1 MAQLQTDSQML
12 RAALV
17 GYQYQLSY
25 IASKMAEIQK
35 QIGGKHVSAS
45 AEPIVKRRALSAAAR
60 RRIGAAQR
68 KRWAAF
74 HAAQGPTAKAVPA
87 RAAKRAGKRRLSAEG
102 RRRIAEAAKK
112 RWSAIRAAKAVA
124 ASA

>member
-1 MAQLQTDSQML
+1 ML

-35 QIGGKHVSAS
+35 QIGGKLVSAS
-45 AEPIVKRRALSAAAR
+45 AETTVKKRALSAAAR

-68 KRWAAF
+68 KRWAALV
-74 HAAQGPTAKAVPA
+74 HVPT
-87 RAAKRAGKRRLSAEG
+87 RRLVQRWTSG
-102 RRRIAEAAKK
+102 GIA
-112 RWSAIRAAKAVA
+112 ITPNFG
-124 ASA
+124 

>member
-1 MAQLQTDSQML
+1 ML

-25 IASKMAEIQK
+25 VASKMAEIQK

-60 RRIGAAQR
+60 RRIGAAQK

-74 HAAQGPTAKAVPA
+74 HAAKGIAKAVPA
-87 RAAKRAGKRRLSAEG
+87 RAAKRSGKRRFSAEG
-102 RRRIAEAAKK
+102 RKRIADASKK
-112 RWSAIRAAKAVA
+112 RWAAIRAAKAVA
-124 ASA
+124 SSA